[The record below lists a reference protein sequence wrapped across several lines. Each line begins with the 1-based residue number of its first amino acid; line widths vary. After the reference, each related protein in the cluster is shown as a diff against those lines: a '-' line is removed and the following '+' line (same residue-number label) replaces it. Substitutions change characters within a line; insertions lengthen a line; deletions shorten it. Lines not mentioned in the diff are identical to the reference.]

1 MRILFSNDDGLEAPG
16 LWHAWSA
23 FPDHHREMVAP
34 MQNQSGASHAFTL
47 RDVLFAEK
55 RENRG
60 VEGLA
65 ISGYPADA
73 VKFAIAKSPE
83 PYDFVVS
90 GINIG
95 ENGGVAQF
103 YSGTVAAAREA
114 ALWGIPAV
122 SISIW
127 WDRPECYAVAAEF
140 LSEWVPR
147 WHARL
152 TRHPLRPFFVNVN
165 FPDCAPEEIRG
176 VRLCRQSQAM
186 FEDDY
191 KPIANDPAEGYRLCD
206 AWKDRDA
213 IAPGTDDFATTNRYI
228 SIVPLTLDNT
238 FEEGLAWLEASGEG
252 DGRIERLP

>member
-16 LWHAWSA
+16 LWHAVNA
-23 FPDHHREMVAP
+23 FPDHDREMVAP

-47 RDVLFAEK
+47 HDVIYVEERD
-55 RENRG
+55 NRG
-60 VEGLA
+60 IEGLA
-65 ISGYPADA
+65 VSGYPADA
-73 VKFAIAKSPE
+73 VKFAISKNTKAPF
-83 PYDFVVS
+83 DFMVS

-127 WDRPECYAVAAEF
+127 WGRPELYEFAAKF
-140 LSEWVPR
+140 LAEWVPR

-152 TRHPLRPFFVNVN
+152 QREPLRPFFVNVN
-165 FPDCAPEEIRG
+165 FPDCAPDQILG
-176 VRLCRQSQAM
+176 VRLCRQSDAM

-191 KPIANDPAEGYRLCD
+191 KPIAEDRKEGYRLCD
-206 AWKDRDA
+206 AWKDRKA
-213 IAPGTDDFATTNRYI
+213 IRPGTDDHATISRYI
-228 SIVPLTLDNT
+228 SIVPLSLDNT
-238 FEEGLAWLEASGEG
+238 FEEGLDWLKASDEG
-252 DGRIERLP
+252 QGHFSG